1 MLNKTIVLGAAI
13 AVTLLTTGP
22 GTANVEASFALRPS
36 FDSTANW
43 LKPASTLAAA
53 GTALSTGVHS
63 TVVLEAS
70 LDPHPVVTLRP
81 SAPLSI
87 GDYGLFGSVALP
99 MGTLPATKQWRSV
112 SATDFTTQY
121 GAHCRT
127 AACATGVDGLL
138 TKAALKA
145 EGQPALEALTLINSS
160 VNHLIRYRSD
170 AADHWATPVETAARG
185 SGDCEDFAIAK
196 LWLLRS
202 IGYGPEQLQLVILRD
217 TRTTAFHAV
226 LAVHVNGRRY
236 ILDNLSNRVLTDD
249 ALKAYVPIES
259 FAGDKTFIHGF
270 AKKPVAPPTLAA
282 EIQPAS

>member
-1 MLNKTIVLGAAI
+1 VAPARASIDTGLGELRPAFSTTGNWLTNVIVARGAAFSS
-13 AVTLLTTGP
+13 A
-22 GTANVEASFALRPS
+22 
-36 FDSTANW
+36 
-43 LKPASTLAAA
+43 PAA
-53 GTALSTGVHS
+53 
-63 TVVLEAS
+63 VLEAS
-70 LDPHPVVTLRP
+70 VEIRPMPRTLAAPPVG
-81 SAPLSI
+81 A
-87 GDYGLFGSVALP
+87 GEYGLFGSVALP
-99 MGTLPATKQWRSV
+99 IGALPATKQWQRV
-112 SATDFTTQY
+112 SSSDFAGEY
-121 GAHCRT
+121 GAHCAI
-127 AACATGVDGLL
+127 AACQSGISHLL
-138 TKAALKA
+138 MEAALLA
-145 EGQPALEALTLINSS
+145 QRQPALDAMTTINSS

>member
-1 MLNKTIVLGAAI
+1 LLNKTILLGAVI
-13 AVTLLTTGP
+13 AATLLTTGP
-22 GTANVEASFALRPS
+22 GAANVEASFTLRPA
-36 FDSTANW
+36 FDSSANW

-53 GTALSTGVHS
+53 GATMSNGVHS

-70 LDPHPVVTLRP
+70 LDPHPVVTHRP
-81 SAPLSI
+81 GAPVSA

-112 SATDFTTQY
+112 SATDFTSQY

-127 AACATGVDGLL
+127 AACATGVGALL

-145 EGQPALEALTLINSS
+145 EGQPALEALTLINSA

-185 SGDCEDFAIAK
+185 AGDCEDFAIAK

-202 IGYGPEQLQLVILRD
+202 IGYAPDQLQLVILRD
-217 TRTTAFHAV
+217 TRTSVFHAV
-226 LAVHVNGRRY
+226 LAVHVNDRRY

-249 ALKAYVPIES
+249 VLKAYVPIES

-270 AKKPVAPPTLAA
+270 AKKPVTPPTLTAT
-282 EIQPAS
+282 IQPAS

>member
-1 MLNKTIVLGAAI
+1 MLNKTIALGAAI
-13 AVTLLTTGP
+13 AATLLMTGP
-22 GTANVEASFALRPS
+22 GTANVEGSFVLRPA
-36 FDSTANW
+36 FDSSANW

-53 GTALSTGVHS
+53 GAAVSAAVHS
-63 TVVLEAS
+63 TVILEAS
-70 LDPHPVVTLRP
+70 LDPHPTITPRP
-81 SAPLSI
+81 TAALST

-112 SATDFTTQY
+112 SAIDFTAQY

-127 AACATGVDGLL
+127 AACASGIDALL
-138 TKAALKA
+138 TKAARKA

-170 AADHWATPVETAARG
+170 NGDHWATPVETAARG
-185 SGDCEDFAIAK
+185 AGDCEDFAIAK

-202 IGYGPEQLQLVILRD
+202 IGYAPDQLQLVILRD
-217 TRTTAFHAV
+217 SRTSAFHAV
-226 LAVHVNGRRY
+226 LAVHVEGRRY

-249 ALKAYVPIES
+249 ALRAYVPIES

-270 AKKPVAPPTLAA
+270 AKKPVIPSTLTAS
-282 EIQPAS
+282 IQPAD

>member
-1 MLNKTIVLGAAI
+1 MLNKTILLGAAI
-13 AVTLLTTGP
+13 AATLLTTGP
-22 GTANVEASFALRPS
+22 GTANVEASFALRPA
-36 FDSTANW
+36 FDSSANW
-43 LKPASTLAAA
+43 LKPVSRLAAA
-53 GTALSTGVHS
+53 GSTVSTGVRS

-70 LDPHPVVTLRP
+70 LDPHPIVTLRP
-81 SAPLSI
+81 SAPVSA

-99 MGTLPATKQWRSV
+99 MGTLPATRQWRSV

-121 GAHCRT
+121 GAHCST
-127 AACATGVDGLL
+127 SACAKGVDALL

-170 AADHWATPVETAARG
+170 ATDHWATPVETAARG
-185 SGDCEDFAIAK
+185 AGDCEDFAIAK
-196 LWLLRS
+196 LCLLRS
-202 IGYGPEQLQLVILRD
+202 IGYTPDQLQPVILRD

-226 LAVHVNGRRY
+226 LAVHVNGQRY

-249 ALKAYVPIES
+249 VLKAYVPIES

-270 AKKPVAPPTLAA
+270 AKKPVAAPTLTAT
-282 EIQPAS
+282 IQPAS